1 MSKYIEVINEKPD
14 ARKKGLRMIVKGIKL
29 DDNGQI
35 VEIDCDYSA
44 YRQYGAFRIAGDM
57 SINGIVLDGMEAK
70 NG

>member
-1 MSKYIEVINEKPD
+1 MSEYIEVINEKPD

-35 VEIDCDYSA
+35 MAIDCDYSV
-44 YRQYGAFRIAGDM
+44 YRRYGAFHIAGNM